1 MNGTR
6 RALGPRRTTLGGR
19 LALAAALAL
28 ATGCGV
34 KDVIEGGAHDPVTR
48 IDVVDA
54 RTETSREREI
64 DPFVVAP
71 MMTPNVPGRI
81 IYEPPTSLAEA
92 AAADTLVRRENTGI
106 TSPEAPRGASPDT
119 SGRR

>member
-6 RALGPRRTTLGGR
+6 RALGPRRTVFGGR
-19 LALAAALAL
+19 LALVAALAF

-34 KDVIEGGAHDPVTR
+34 DDVIEGGAHDPVTQ
-48 IDVVDA
+48 IDVLDA

-71 MMTPNVPGRI
+71 LMTPQVPGRI

-92 AAADTLVRRENTGI
+92 AAADTLVRRESTGI
-106 TSPEAPRGASPDT
+106 TSPQAPRGASRDT
-119 SGRR
+119 SGTR